1 VAEGAL
7 QDYTSGVD
15 FLEEDPEEVVGF
27 GRGVVIKGLVFYL
40 LVALFVAHVAAP
52 GYGRFGGEV

>member
-1 VAEGAL
+1 M
-7 QDYTSGVD
+7 
-15 FLEEDPEEVVGF
+15 EEDPEEVVGF